1 MLKYFFQLIVRVFVA
16 VLLFCTAVAADVFSF
31 SDVKFL
37 GERNGG
43 AGKWTQLRFSIT
55 DPRVGAYTYEYGR
68 KFVQFTIDTDM
79 TDRFTRSDIGF
90 TKDWLKS
97 GYFLST
103 KKRWMYLG
111 SGRLNSVQLNDLNAL
126 QPNEKAMAAW
136 IIANSDEL
144 IEYALNANKKM
155 SASARSQWLKMKRGG
170 LFESRI
176 RKNLGVYFRKNLKE
190 YDDHAKH
197 QRLAL
202 IRMIQPSLKKLG
214 YYKGTIDGLWGK
226 QTKSAIMTF
235 ERRNGL
241 FPDGVNYGEERKL
254 LKQKADE
261 HDKYQ
266 DISEIKRREEK
277 NRNDKLA
284 LELKLLQANQEL
296 LNLKNESTRDKAA
309 IASLTNRV
317 SELKRSN
324 LSKPKVEELEKK
336 LEQALN
342 KAEFQSSLARKRLSS
357 LRESRKKL
365 AELDNIKVT
374 NTDLIEANQEIINL
388 KNEAARNKA
397 AIARLTNRVSEL
409 KRSNLSKPKVE
420 ELEKKLEQA
429 LNKAEFQSSLAR
441 KRLSSLR
448 ESRKKLAELEKTT
461 KPNNEFAVLQSDF
474 QEATDLLNRRNKEIL
489 DLNNLIL
496 ELTNQSV
503 STEKFSEVEQEL
515 ERVDSELRELTKL
528 YDDRDSKLTILKQQ
542 SIVNKSK
549 MTSLAIENTELRR
562 KVEDFNKREADAA
575 SISSAL
581 ESKVAELNAQIE
593 EMRSKGN
600 AENLQPIFKLS
611 EEWLDVERYL
621 AVQQVRFCQI
631 LSNYSLEAKEAA
643 ESKNQLRQ
651 NMVATNRDNDI
662 AALLPNGDYK
672 DWVVKVVEI
681 YATPSGDAAFVLK
694 LPCDVTFGSGQL
706 SGAEDL
712 EGVYAATAEFGG
724 LIYNQ
729 LAQLS
734 QDDTVLISGKILT
747 YDDLGKLNTQLKF
760 VTSLSGDK
768 TLKSQRNKAKAAP
781 DYFSSINYLSKL

>member
-1 MLKYFFQLIVRVFVA
+1 
-16 VLLFCTAVAADVFSF
+16 
-31 SDVKFL
+31 
-37 GERNGG
+37 
-43 AGKWTQLRFSIT
+43 
-55 DPRVGAYTYEYGR
+55 
-68 KFVQFTIDTDM
+68 
-79 TDRFTRSDIGF
+79 
-90 TKDWLKS
+90 
-97 GYFLST
+97 
-103 KKRWMYLG
+103 
-111 SGRLNSVQLNDLNAL
+111 
-126 QPNEKAMAAW
+126 
-136 IIANSDEL
+136 
-144 IEYALNANKKM
+144 
-155 SASARSQWLKMKRGG
+155 
-170 LFESRI
+170 
-176 RKNLGVYFRKNLKE
+176 
-190 YDDHAKH
+190 
-197 QRLAL
+197 
-202 IRMIQPSLKKLG
+202 
-214 YYKGTIDGLWGK
+214 
-226 QTKSAIMTF
+226 
-235 ERRNGL
+235 
-241 FPDGVNYGEERKL
+241 
-254 LKQKADE
+254 
-261 HDKYQ
+261 
-266 DISEIKRREEK
+266 
-277 NRNDKLA
+277 
-284 LELKLLQANQEL
+284 
-296 LNLKNESTRDKAA
+296 
-309 IASLTNRV
+309 
-317 SELKRSN
+317 
-324 LSKPKVEELEKK
+324 
-336 LEQALN
+336 
-342 KAEFQSSLARKRLSS
+342 
-357 LRESRKKL
+357 
-365 AELDNIKVT
+365 
-374 NTDLIEANQEIINL
+374 
-388 KNEAARNKA
+388 
-397 AIARLTNRVSEL
+397 VSEL

-575 SISSAL
+575 SKSSAL

-706 SGAEDL
+706 SSAEDL
-712 EGVYAATAEFGG
+712 DGVYAATAEFGG

>member
-309 IASLTNRV
+309 IAS
-317 SELKRSN
+317 
-324 LSKPKVEELEKK
+324 
-336 LEQALN
+336 
-342 KAEFQSSLARKRLSS
+342 
-357 LRESRKKL
+357 
-365 AELDNIKVT
+365 
-374 NTDLIEANQEIINL
+374 
-388 KNEAARNKA
+388 
-397 AIARLTNRVSEL
+397 LTNRVSEL